1 MKKTVIILCIGVV
14 LIGIGIF
21 IYLNS
26 AYLNKSEVRE
36 IFLKD
41 VAEYQDNIHI
51 AKIELDK
58 DEQLYEIEFYYF
70 NQDTEYECKIDA
82 KTGKIIYNN
91 FKLNNSVEVNPTPNT
106 HHQQNTN
113 ITLEEAKNIAVKD
126 ANIDMD
132 AAVFTE
138 TKSDFEDGRR
148 IYDIEFLFSNYK
160 YSYEID
166 AATSEIIGYDKD
178 IVG

>member
-1 MKKTVIILCIGVV
+1 MRKKVILLVILLFV
-14 LIGIGIF
+14 LMGIGMF
-21 IYLNS
+21 IYLNN

-41 VAEYQDNIHI
+41 VAEHQDNIHI

-58 DEQLYEIEFYYF
+58 DDQLYEIEFYYF

-91 FKLNNSVEVNPTPNT
+91 FKLNNSVEGNT
-106 HHQQNTN
+106 TSNTQNKN
-113 ITLEEAKNIAVKD
+113 ITLEEAKNIAIKD
-126 ANIDMD
+126 ANVDID
-132 AAVFTE
+132 AAIFIE
-138 TKSDFEDGRR
+138 TKSDLEDGRK
-148 IYDIEFLFSNYK
+148 IYDIKFLFNNYK

-166 AATSEIIGYDKD
+166 ATTSEITSYDKD
-178 IVG
+178 IVR

>member
-1 MKKTVIILCIGVV
+1 MKKAVIILCVGIV

-26 AYLNKSEVRE
+26 AYLSKSEARE

-70 NQDTEYECKIDA
+70 NQDNEYECKIDA

-91 FKLNNSVEVNPTPNT
+91 FKLNNSVEGNT
-106 HHQQNTN
+106 TSNTQNKN
-113 ITLEEAKNIAVKD
+113 ITLEEAKNIAIKD
-126 ANIDMD
+126 ANVDID
-132 AAVFTE
+132 AAIFIE
-138 TKSDFEDGRR
+138 TKSDLEDGRK
-148 IYDIEFLFSNYK
+148 IYDIKFLFNNYK

-166 AATSEIIGYDKD
+166 ATTSEITSYDKD
-178 IVG
+178 IVR

>member
-1 MKKTVIILCIGVV
+1 MRKKVILLVIWLFV
-14 LIGIGIF
+14 LMGIGMF
-21 IYLNS
+21 IYLNN

-41 VAEYQDNIHI
+41 VAEHQDNIHI

-58 DEQLYEIEFYYF
+58 DDQLYEIEFYYF

-91 FKLNNSVEVNPTPNT
+91 FKLNNSVEGNT
-106 HHQQNTN
+106 TSNTQNKN
-113 ITLEEAKNIAVKD
+113 ITLEEAKNIAIKD
-126 ANIDMD
+126 ANVDID
-132 AAVFTE
+132 AAIFIE
-138 TKSDFEDGRR
+138 TKSDLEDGRK
-148 IYDIEFLFSNYK
+148 IYDIKFLFNNYK

-166 AATSEIIGYDKD
+166 ATTSEITSYDKD
-178 IVG
+178 IVR

>member
-1 MKKTVIILCIGVV
+1 MRKKVILLVIWLFV
-14 LIGIGIF
+14 LMGIGMF
-21 IYLNS
+21 IYLNN

-41 VAEYQDNIHI
+41 VAEHQDNIHI

-58 DEQLYEIEFYYF
+58 DDQLYEIEFYYF

-91 FKLNNSVEVNPTPNT
+91 FKLNNSVEGNT
-106 HHQQNTN
+106 TSNTQNKN
-113 ITLEEAKNIAVKD
+113 ITLEEAKNIAIKEENVD
-126 ANIDMD
+126 ID
-132 AAVFTE
+132 AAIFIE
-138 TKSDFEDGRR
+138 TKSDLEDGRK
-148 IYDIEFLFSNYK
+148 IYDIKFLFNNYK

-166 AATSEIIGYDKD
+166 ATTSEITSYDKD
-178 IVG
+178 IVR

>member
-1 MKKTVIILCIGVV
+1 MRKKVILLVIWLFV
-14 LIGIGIF
+14 LMGIGMF
-21 IYLNS
+21 IYLNN

-41 VAEYQDNIHI
+41 VAEHQDNIHI

-58 DEQLYEIEFYYF
+58 DNQLYEIEFYYF

-91 FKLNNSVEVNPTPNT
+91 FKLNNSVEGNT
-106 HHQQNTN
+106 TSNTQNKN
-113 ITLEEAKNIAVKD
+113 ITLEEAKNIAIKD
-126 ANIDMD
+126 ANVDID
-132 AAVFTE
+132 AAIFIE
-138 TKSDFEDGRR
+138 TKSDLEDGRK
-148 IYDIEFLFSNYK
+148 IYDIKFLFNNYK

-166 AATSEIIGYDKD
+166 ATTSEITSYDKD
-178 IVG
+178 IVR